1 MTHERHVCVVKSQIL
16 YNKQKEVC
24 FITFND
30 DAAEETCD
38 MIFDCFCSL
47 GVSSSEVDF
56 FCAFDD
62 SIVFLFKKTFKK
74 QKQED

>member
-1 MTHERHVCVVKSQIL
+1 V
-16 YNKQKEVC
+16 
-24 FITFND
+24 FFFTFND

-38 MIFDCFCSL
+38 MIFDCFGSL

-62 SIVFLFKKTFKK
+62 SIVFLFKKPFKT
-74 QKQED
+74 QKQVRKIKIIFKWRKKHDHE